1 MGVEKII
8 RKKKTAIVGAL
19 SLALA
24 TTAVTA
30 LASSGGK
37 EDVGTSE
44 SNVVIQPNNNP
55 VSNDTI
61 VTPFIV
67 DKEWSTPMAS
77 GSGSSARDY
86 FTVNAGNGYLKLQ
99 LANYSSSPVRVT
111 LTHIDTGYVYYDK
124 TVDPSSSKDYFSWL
138 EGAPQGLRT
147 GNYLIQYI
155 GGANPVNG
163 EYWGKLASSKTGF

>member
-1 MGVEKII
+1 M
-8 RKKKTAIVGAL
+8 KKKTAIVGVL

-30 LASSGGK
+30 WASQGGK
-37 EDVGTSE
+37 EGLGASE

-55 VSNDTI
+55 VSDDRI
-61 VTPFIV
+61 VNPFIV
-67 DKEWSTPMAS
+67 DKEWSTPMTS

-86 FTVNAGNGYLKLQ
+86 FTVNPRNGYLELH
-99 LANYSSSPVRVT
+99 LANYSNSPVRVT

-147 GNYLIQYI
+147 GSYLIQYI

-163 EYWGKLASSKTGF
+163 EYWGKLASSKTDF